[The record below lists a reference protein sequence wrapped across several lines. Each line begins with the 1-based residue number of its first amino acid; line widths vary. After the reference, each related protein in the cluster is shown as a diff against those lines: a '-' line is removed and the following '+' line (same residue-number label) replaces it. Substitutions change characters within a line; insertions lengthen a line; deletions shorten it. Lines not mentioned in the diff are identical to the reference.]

1 MSKKEQELAFHNKM
15 YGMIQFVCQ
24 TIKKLYIVDSYRG
37 IRIQCANRGGI
48 ESRPRFFI
56 FKISSGSILESGSCL
71 IQAEHCQKHGDH
83 FEGGRTSVA
92 DGKYVRFFS
101 SPFPE

>member
-1 MSKKEQELAFHNKM
+1 MVSKKEQELAFHNKM

-24 TIKKLYIVDSYRG
+24 TIKKLYIVDSYSG

-56 FKISSGSILESGSCL
+56 FKISSGSILERGSCL
-71 IQAEHCQKHGDH
+71 MQAEHCQKHG
-83 FEGGRTSVA
+83 GLLGASRTRA
-92 DGKYVRFFS
+92 RTGKHDALL
-101 SPFPE
+101 